1 MMKLATQKALDDA
14 TIYAEAANS
23 KVGRV
28 LYIADG
34 EYFDIRPH
42 YVNFYGND
50 HLHGLLGGG
59 GGGIGS
65 VNNIITKKV
74 YDENSIADS
83 LEVGASVL
91 MIVELK

>member
-14 TIYAEAANS
+14 AIYAEAAKS

-42 YVNFYGND
+42 YVHFYGSN